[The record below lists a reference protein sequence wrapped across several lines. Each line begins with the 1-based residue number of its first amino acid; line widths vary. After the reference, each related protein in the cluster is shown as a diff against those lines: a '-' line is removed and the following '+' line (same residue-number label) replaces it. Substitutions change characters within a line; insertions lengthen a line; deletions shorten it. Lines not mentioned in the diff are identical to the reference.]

1 MDMKDL
7 ILMYA
12 EEQLLNITNYE
23 IKNDWFL

>member
-1 MDMKDL
+1 MDTKDL